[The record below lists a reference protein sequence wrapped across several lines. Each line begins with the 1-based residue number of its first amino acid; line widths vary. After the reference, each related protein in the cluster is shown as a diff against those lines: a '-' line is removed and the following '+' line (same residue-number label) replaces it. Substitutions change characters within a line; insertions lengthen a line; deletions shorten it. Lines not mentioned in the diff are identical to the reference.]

1 MLGKESLKQIISKIL
16 LAAAIVGLYVGCSGK
31 VVNGNSSS
39 NSSSAKDNYKLPSG
53 REIKITGMNEMNF
66 ENGETGLVL
75 NYQTDIPI
83 ENLDELKKE
92 VEEVW
97 TIFRVD
103 VEKAKTT
110 TGIIR
115 ATHITDDGMFVKN
128 GKGYGF
134 ICRRDAK
141 GQWALT
147 DDKK

>member
-1 MLGKESLKQIISKIL
+1 MKKIIPKIFL
-16 LAAAIVGLYVGCSGK
+16 VAAIIGLYAGCSGK
-31 VVNGNSSS
+31 VVNGNTSS
-39 NSSSAKDNYKLPSG
+39 NSSTTTEKYKLPSG
-53 REIKITGMNEMNF
+53 REIKITGMNGMNF

-83 ENLDELKKE
+83 ENRDELKKE

-97 TIFRVD
+97 TIFKVD
-103 VEKAKTT
+103 VEKANVTS
-110 TGIIR
+110 GIIR

-134 ICRRDAK
+134 VYQRNAK
-141 GQWALT
+141 GQWALM